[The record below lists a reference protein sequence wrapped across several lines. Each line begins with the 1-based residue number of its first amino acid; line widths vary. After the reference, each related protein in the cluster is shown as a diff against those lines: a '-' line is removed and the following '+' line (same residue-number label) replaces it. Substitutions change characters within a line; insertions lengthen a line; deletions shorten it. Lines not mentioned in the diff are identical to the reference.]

1 MLMLKQIRQDR
12 KLSVPALVEL
22 SGVPRR
28 TIQEMERRGDCRLST
43 AYEIAQALQI
53 NIDDLWKPPSNEQ

>member
-1 MLMLKQIRQDR
+1 MLKQIRQDR

-43 AYEIAQALQI
+43 AYEIAQALQN

>member
-1 MLMLKQIRQDR
+1 MLMLKQIRQER

-22 SGVPRR
+22 SGVSRR

-43 AYEIAQALQI
+43 AYEISQALKI
-53 NIDDLWKPPSNEQ
+53 TIDDLWKPLNKE

>member
-1 MLMLKQIRQDR
+1 MLKQIRQDR